1 MAENGNSMDVLTV
14 KTPCKINFRL
24 KVLNRRKD
32 GYHNISS
39 IMVPVAIYDD
49 IDISLRTSGIR
60 VVCPALSIPEKDNI
74 VYKAIEAF
82 FSKAKIDHGISV
94 NITKRIPA
102 GAGLG
107 GGSSDAAAV
116 LKALNTIASNPLSF
130 DVLEDLALKIGADVP
145 FFLKNVPCIA
155 KGVGNIITP
164 IKDWPR
170 FWYVIV
176 TPRVNIATS
185 WVYSNLNLKL
195 TQHEDKA
202 IIRWFG
208 MDRSNVF
215 SMLENDLERVTVGMV
230 PSIQIIKDAMMEL
243 GAAGSL
249 MSGSGPSVFGVFE
262 SEEKANSAFRSIASR
277 DLGDTFVC
285 AGL

>member
-1 MAENGNSMDVLTV
+1 MTESKNFKGVLTI

-32 GYHNISS
+32 GYHNLSS
-39 IMVPVAIYDD
+39 IMVPVALYDY
-49 IDISLRTSGIR
+49 IKISPVASGIK
-60 VVCPALSIPEKDNI
+60 VACPSLSIPEKNNI
-74 VYKAIEAF
+74 VYKAIDAF
-82 FSKAKIDHGISV
+82 FSKARVNYGISV
-94 NITKRIPA
+94 NIDKHIPA

-116 LKALNTIASNPLSF
+116 LKALNTIVPNPLS
-130 DVLEDLALKIGADVP
+130 DNTLEDLALSLGADVP
-145 FFLKNVPCIA
+145 FFLKNIPCIA

-164 IKDWPR
+164 IKNWPK

-176 TPRVNIATS
+176 TPPINISTS

-195 TQHEDKA
+195 TEHEDKA
-202 IIRWFG
+202 IIERFG
-208 MDRSNVF
+208 MDNSNVF
-215 SMLENDLERVTVGMV
+215 SMLENDLEKVTVGMV
-230 PSIQIIKDAMMEL
+230 PSIQTIKDTLLEL
-243 GAAGSL
+243 GASGSL

-262 SEEKANSAFRSIASR
+262 SEDKAKSAFHSIGSR
-277 DLGDTFVC
+277 NLGDTFVC